1 MKEFDVRSGGKKK
14 NKKTKTIHL
23 YVALSTFTSL
33 LAELDT
39 FVLYKVI
46 VWATAVTLIKK
57 KNTIFNMFLHV
68 SSFTNTRTDTTV
80 CLAAYTLSDKWEHLL

>member
-14 NKKTKTIHL
+14 KKKTKTIHL

-46 VWATAVTLIKK
+46 VWATAVT
-57 KNTIFNMFLHV
+57 F
-68 SSFTNTRTDTTV
+68 S
-80 CLAAYTLSDKWEHLL
+80 

>member
-14 NKKTKTIHL
+14 NKKQKTKTIHL

-46 VWATAVTLIKK
+46 VWATAVT
-57 KNTIFNMFLHV
+57 F
-68 SSFTNTRTDTTV
+68 S
-80 CLAAYTLSDKWEHLL
+80 

>member
-1 MKEFDVRSGGKKK
+1 MKEFDMRSGGKKK
-14 NKKTKTIHL
+14 KKKTKTIHL

-46 VWATAVTLIKK
+46 VWATAVTFSLKK
-57 KNTIFNMFLHV
+57 TPFLTC
-68 SSFTNTRTDTTV
+68 F
-80 CLAAYTLSDKWEHLL
+80 YM

>member
-14 NKKTKTIHL
+14 TKNQDHPLIRSSLDL
-23 YVALSTFTSL
+23 YQSPSRIRYVC
-33 LAELDT
+33 
-39 FVLYKVI
+39 VI
-46 VWATAVTLIKK
+46 QSYSVSHCCDILIK

-80 CLAAYTLSDKWEHLL
+80 CLAAYTLSDK